1 MQRRNGM
8 TFFICGIEKEM
19 IQMNLFTKQK
29 QTYGVN
35 VWWPGEK
42 NGVGG
47 EIGSLVSTCTHCY
60 I

>member
-1 MQRRNGM
+1 M